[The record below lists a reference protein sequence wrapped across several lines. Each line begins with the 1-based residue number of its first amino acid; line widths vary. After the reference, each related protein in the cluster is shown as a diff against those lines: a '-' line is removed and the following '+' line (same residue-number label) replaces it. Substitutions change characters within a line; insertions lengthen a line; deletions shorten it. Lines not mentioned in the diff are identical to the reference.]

1 MYKSWNETGF
11 IITEKGF
18 IPTKFVVRYTA
29 DKIGKSLSIADEENG
44 VMFQIPMDRIS
55 KEISEGKE

>member
-18 IPTKFVVRYTA
+18 SLTKFVVRYTA

-55 KEISEGKE
+55 KEISEDKE